1 VIQMTEGTHCRDT
14 LVVRMGDLVLVP
26 EVLPAISLYSSVLY
40 SQRQDCWWQH
50 DIYCRC
56 PHLEMTEGMDVD
68 EEEEGGGRALAL
80 ALVEEIFLGSF
91 GGLGGIRCGQP
102 LALSF
107 FLSKLWQVFRLFH

>member
-1 VIQMTEGTHCRDT
+1 MTEGTHCRDT